1 VIIYFSYCK
10 ISVSYSFSFSSNSIF
25 RSNQLYKF
33 FLHWRPERQLDPLID
48 DEDLQTNLDES
59 KYNDN
64 STNKGFVLLATDD
77 PQLTDDYIPTKKT
90 KNSIQQ
96 KKELHYLKRQNTLLK
111 EWEVRLQI
119 LDMWEN
125 HSFSITNIII
135 KNLLTVF

>member
-1 VIIYFSYCK
+1 
-10 ISVSYSFSFSSNSIF
+10 
-25 RSNQLYKF
+25 LYKF

-96 KKELHYLKRQNTLLK
+96 KKELH
-111 EWEVRLQI
+111 
-119 LDMWEN
+119 
-125 HSFSITNIII
+125 
-135 KNLLTVF
+135 